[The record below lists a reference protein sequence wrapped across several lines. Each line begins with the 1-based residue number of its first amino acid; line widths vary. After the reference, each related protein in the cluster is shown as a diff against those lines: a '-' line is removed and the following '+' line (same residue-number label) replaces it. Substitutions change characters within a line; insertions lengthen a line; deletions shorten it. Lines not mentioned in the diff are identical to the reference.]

1 MSKHAE
7 ELARQ
12 LDEESFE
19 PSPMTSA
26 QLLFIW
32 RRLIG
37 NPRFVASTLHRF
49 QQDEDWS
56 DTELAEHLGTDRDG
70 LYRTGL
76 AGTPRPTSAL
86 VDIGAIAAANGVDAA
101 QLIHIFQAIQA
112 RDRFRSS
119 GGADRVLAA
128 ARDHGPEE
136 RTAADHQSQT
146 DDTGNESPEP
156 DRRS

>member
-1 MSKHAE
+1 MTDYAE

-26 QLLFIW
+26 QLIFTW
-32 RRLIG
+32 RRLVD
-37 NPRFVASTLHRF
+37 NPRFAAHTLHRF

-56 DTELAEHLGTDRDG
+56 DTDLAEHLGTDRDG

-76 AGTPRPTSAL
+76 AGTPRPESAL
-86 VDIGAIAAANGVDAA
+86 ADIGAIAAANGVEAA

-112 RDRFRSS
+112 RDRFRSP
-119 GGADRVLAA
+119 GGAHRVLAA
-128 ARDHGPEE
+128 ARDHRPDE

-146 DDTGNESPEP
+146 NDAGNEPPEP
-156 DRRS
+156 DPRS